1 MQHRP
6 WHHSYPSEYPLEI
19 EQDSQLALVDTI
31 KQSFKLYGNRIAA
44 TCLNEQLSYAQL
56 EQLSTN
62 LAAYFHL
69 IGLQKGDRVALMMP
83 NSLPY
88 LVASIGALQA
98 GLIIVNVNPLY
109 TPRELEHQLRDSG
122 AKCLVIAEKLIKLF
136 EQVAINTS
144 IEHVLSAPLS
154 ALIDNIEAHEIDEA
168 LLQVSLQNS
177 SSNEFQLVPFAAAI
191 ARGGR
196 EYFGQELVSASDMA
210 FLQYTGGT
218 TGVSKGAIL
227 THKSVGASL
236 KMTLLWMGPAL
247 RGEKTSIVLPLPLY
261 HIYPLAMALLSM
273 ATGANLRLIP
283 NPRDTTAVIEELK
296 REPFDMFI
304 GVNTLFNSLV
314 NDPNLRSVDFSR
326 TRFVIGAGASVQQ
339 AVVERWVAAGGAPI
353 TEAYG
358 LTETSPCVTYN
369 PPGQNGT
376 IGIPMP
382 STDIRIVD
390 DEGESVPLNIAGELL
405 IKGPQLFAGYW
416 NNDEETRR
424 AFTHDGWFKTG
435 DIVTMD
441 EDGFMRV
448 VDRKKDMILVSGF
461 NVYPNEIEE
470 VVASHPDVVECACIG
485 VPDPRSGEA
494 PHLFV
499 VLRATGV
506 TPEQIKEH
514 CRSKLTAYK
523 VPRHIT
529 IVEGLPKSAVGKILR
544 RDLRHDRTD
553 PSGPDAAQAGNA
565 FKSS

>member
-196 EYFGQELVSASDMA
+196 EYFGLELVSASDMA

-247 RGEKTSIVLPLPLY
+247 RGEKASIVLPLPLY

-314 NDPNLRSVDFSR
+314 DDPNLRSVDFSR
-326 TRFVIGAGASVQQ
+326 TRFVVGAGASVQQ

>member
-154 ALIDNIEAHEIDEA
+154 ALIDNIEAHELDEA

-247 RGEKTSIVLPLPLY
+247 RGEKASIVLPLPLY

-326 TRFVIGAGASVQQ
+326 TRFVVGAGASVQQ

-390 DEGESVPLNIAGELL
+390 DEGEPVPLNIAGELL

>member
-196 EYFGQELVSASDMA
+196 EYFGLELVSASDMA

-314 NDPNLRSVDFSR
+314 DDPNLRSVDFSR

>member
-98 GLIIVNVNPLY
+98 GLVIVNVNPLY

-154 ALIDNIEAHEIDEA
+154 ALIDNIEAHEVDEA

-314 NDPNLRSVDFSR
+314 DDPNLKSVDFSR

-553 PSGPDAAQAGNA
+553 PSGPDAAQASNA